1 MNKKG
6 FGVLIA
12 VLIVLLI
19 VVTAA
24 AGWGVWQLRQIEK
37 EISGAD
43 LTEELSAA
51 PTTTSTTTTT
61 ENATSKPSTAVK
73 QIEDPG
79 ITWTVPPEV
88 IADQPIYNDDALK
101 YAGEEKI
108 RYYKIGTTNTDNEIL
123 LSLFPE
129 NGMGASYRTFRFF
142 KDQNSNISFISNASD
157 DDRNLLENNNPIF
170 KTEVSYD
177 STKFRS
183 VTAPEFL
190 DYSNEVLEKTSTP
203 YSVEPK
209 DFIYQESSELVKA
222 NLTEY
227 GQIFIKEVKSDEY
240 KSTSRQQLVLR
251 LADYSLQY
259 YVVKSKFIT
268 DNEIPI
274 ITWSDGTKNTIAYS
288 KGGLGGSCGTFGI
301 WEAVAIDAA
310 TSRFTEAGTTSDG
323 SKVYVPKETSDLLFK
338 DAYKNYSVGRVASE
352 GGSGDQIALA
362 ENVFVTKR
370 PIFLY
375 KDGIGRYILFNS
387 SDFAPLAECGK
398 PVIYLYPEKKTDVL
412 VKVGAD
418 ITVSE
423 PKYNNGWLTTA
434 DPSGQLKVDGSSY
447 DSLFWEGQGLGEYPT
462 INSGFVIETKNIES
476 TLKSHLAQLGL
487 NAKETTDFMTFWLP
501 KMPKKKYTRLTWFG
515 TRQMDKLAPLTV
527 SPKPDTSIRI
537 FLDYQGLDKPIDLP
551 AQKLSSIER
560 TGFTLVE
567 WGGLFIK

>member
-19 VVTAA
+19 VVTSA

-37 EISGAD
+37 EVAGAD
-43 LTEELSAA
+43 LTEELSAS
-51 PTTTSTTTTT
+51 PTTANTSITTD
-61 ENATSKPSTAVK
+61 NATSKPSSDVK

-101 YAGEEKI
+101 YASEEKI
-108 RYYKIGTTNTDNEIL
+108 RYYKIGTTDSGSEIL

-129 NGMGASYRTFRFF
+129 TGMGASYRTFRFF
-142 KDQNSNISFISNASD
+142 KDQNGKISFISNASD
-157 DDRNLLENNNPIF
+157 DDRNLLENNDPIF
-170 KTEVSYD
+170 KTEISYD

-183 VTAPEFL
+183 ITAPEFF
-190 DYSNEVLEKTSTP
+190 DYSDEVLEKTSTP

-227 GQIFIKEVKSDEY
+227 GQIFIKEVKTDEY

-310 TSRFTEAGTTSDG
+310 ISRFTEAGATSDG

-352 GGSGDQIALA
+352 AASGDQIALA
-362 ENVFVTKR
+362 ENVFVTKK

-398 PVIYLYPEKKTDVL
+398 PVIYLYPEKKTDVS

-423 PKYNNGWLTTA
+423 PEYSDGWLATA
-434 DPSGQLKVDGSSY
+434 DPSGQLIVDGQTY
-447 DSLFWEGQGLGEYPT
+447 DSLFWEGQGKGEYPI
-462 INSGFVIETKNIES
+462 INAGFVVETKNIEA
-476 TLKSHLAQLGL
+476 TLKNHLTQLGL
-487 NAKETTDFMTFWLP
+487 NSKESADFMAFWLP
-501 KMPKKKYTRLTWFG
+501 KMPKIKYTRLTWFG
-515 TRQMDKLAPLTV
+515 THQMDKLAPLTV

-537 FLDYQGLDKPIDLP
+537 FLDYQGLDSPIDLP
-551 AQKLSSIER
+551 AQKLSAPTR
-560 TGFTLVE
+560 QGFTLVE
-567 WGGLFIK
+567 WGGLLMK